1 MSLLEKQFD
10 LEKCVNPMTVVT
22 FWPRL
27 IQNNLYLFERE
38 IKTIIPVSFDL

>member
-1 MSLLEKQFD
+1 MSLLEKQFV
-10 LEKCVNPMTVVT
+10 LEKYVNPMTVVT